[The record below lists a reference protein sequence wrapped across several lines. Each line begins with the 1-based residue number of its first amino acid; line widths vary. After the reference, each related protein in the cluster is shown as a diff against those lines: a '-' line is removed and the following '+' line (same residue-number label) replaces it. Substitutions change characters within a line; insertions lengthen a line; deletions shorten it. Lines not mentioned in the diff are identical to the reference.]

1 MIFSSN
7 LGLVSF
13 IHSLPLQ
20 VLITS
25 NVPPDLLAGTWG
37 LSWLPLLVS
46 PLPFHPVSLS
56 MVIKSPSCAGGRV
69 GVFLKQEVHEVFS
82 WESSTLSGDPR
93 TE

>member
-56 MVIKSPSCAGGRV
+56 MVIKSPSFAVGKV
-69 GVFLKQEVHEVFS
+69 GVFFKQEVDEVFF
-82 WESSTLSGDPR
+82 WWPQFD
-93 TE
+93 